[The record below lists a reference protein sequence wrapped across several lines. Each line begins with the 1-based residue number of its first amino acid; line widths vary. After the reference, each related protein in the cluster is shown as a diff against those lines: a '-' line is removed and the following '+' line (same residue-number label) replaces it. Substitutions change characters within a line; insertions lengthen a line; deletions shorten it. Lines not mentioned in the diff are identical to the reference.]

1 MSTHGPTQAI
11 RDHHR
16 QLLRELERSLA
27 GLSSAAAQG
36 VDGSAQAQAL
46 VQWLRGALLPHAR
59 GEERALY
66 PAGDP
71 LVARYGRASA
81 TMSIDHEYIER
92 YIREIEAAARA
103 IADASEPSR
112 AGALRRL
119 HQLALQLAAI
129 FRLHLDKEERV
140 YLALLE
146 AHLSEAEQHRVL
158 EAMHEPADP
167 GSRNGPGASGSKGSA
182 DGSPVLDV
190 RETPPPMRHPLIF
203 ETYHRLRAGEG
214 LVLVNDHDPKP
225 LYCQFAAE
233 LPGQFTWEYLQSG
246 PKVWRVRI
254 GKPVAWKRGMRARAA
269 GPPRRSQTPR
279 GSPTAKPGRP
289 TCAGRWPRCCGY
301 WPLPSRWRWSAV
313 WPRGFCWRRAGRCG
327 NCWIR
332 C

>member
-16 QLLRELERSLA
+16 QLLQEMERALA

-66 PAGDP
+66 PAVDP

-129 FRLHLDKEERV
+129 LHLHLEKEERI
-140 YLALLE
+140 YLPLVE
-146 AHLSEAEQHRVL
+146 AHLSEAEQRRLL
-158 EAMHEPADP
+158 EAMHEPADGQAP
-167 GSRNGPGASGSKGSA
+167 VGPDGAQAA
-182 DGSPVLDV
+182 DAVLDV
-190 RETPPPMRHPLIF
+190 RPIPPPMRHPLIF
-203 ETYHRLRAGEG
+203 ETYQRLGPGEG
-214 LVLVNDHDPKP
+214 FVLVNDHDPKP
-225 LYCQFAAE
+225 LYYQFAAE
-233 LPGQFTWEYLQSG
+233 LPGRFTWEYLESG
-246 PKVWRVRI
+246 PEVWRVRI
-254 GKPVAWKRGMRARAA
+254 GKPGA
-269 GPPRRSQTPR
+269 
-279 GSPTAKPGRP
+279 
-289 TCAGRWPRCCGY
+289 
-301 WPLPSRWRWSAV
+301 
-313 WPRGFCWRRAGRCG
+313 
-327 NCWIR
+327 
-332 C
+332 